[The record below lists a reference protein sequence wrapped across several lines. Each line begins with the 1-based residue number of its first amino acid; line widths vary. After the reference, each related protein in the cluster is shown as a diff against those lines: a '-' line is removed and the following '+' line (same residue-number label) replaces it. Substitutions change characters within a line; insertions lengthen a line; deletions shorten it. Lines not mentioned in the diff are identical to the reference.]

1 MIPIRY
7 NVRSL
12 FVRRATTLATAL
24 GVALVVFVL
33 GASLMLSAGVKKT
46 LGTSGSPDVAIVLRK
61 GSNAELGS
69 GVDDPQVTL
78 VKGIAGVAHDAS
90 GKEIGVGES
99 VVVTASEKVGAEGVS
114 NLQLRGIPEGGMA
127 FRRKAKIVAG
137 REAKPGTD
145 EAIIGARIRGRFKG
159 IDLGE
164 SFTIKKNRAVKIV
177 GVFEDDG
184 SSYESEV
191 WADLDTVRSSFGR
204 SGVSSVR
211 VRLESPSKFDA
222 FKTTLESDKRLGL
235 QAIRETDYFEKQSEG
250 TSLFIGA
257 MGTLVS
263 VFFSLGAMIGAM
275 NTMYAAVANRMRE
288 IGILRAIGFSRS
300 SILFSFLLESVFLAM
315 IGGAVGVLGCIAMG
329 HVRFSMLNFASWSEM
344 VFSFEPTPQV
354 LGTAFSFA
362 VGMGLFG
369 GLLPAVRAARTNP
382 ITAMRGA

>member
-24 GVALVVFVL
+24 GVGLVVFVL

-46 LGTSGSPDVAIVLRK
+46 MGTSGSPDVAIVLRK
-61 GSNAELGS
+61 GSDNELGS
-69 GVDDPQVTL
+69 GIDDPQVML
-78 VKGIAGVAHDAS
+78 IKGAAGVARDPN
-90 GKEIGVGES
+90 GKELGVGES
-99 VVVTASEKVGAEGVS
+99 VVVTASEKVGADGVS
-114 NLQLRGIPEGGMA
+114 NLQVRGIPEGGMA

-137 REAKPGTD
+137 REAKTGTD

-159 IDLGE
+159 FDLGE
-164 SFTIKKNRAVKIV
+164 SFSIKKNRLVKIV

-191 WADLDTVRSSFGR
+191 WADLDTVRTSFGR
-204 SGVSSVR
+204 PGVSSVR
-211 VRLESPSKFDA
+211 VRLESPSKFDG
-222 FKTTLESDKRLGL
+222 FKSAIESDKRLGL
-235 QAIRETDYFEKQSEG
+235 QTMRESEYFEKQSEG
-250 TSLFIGA
+250 TSIFIGA
-257 MGTLVS
+257 LGTLVS

-300 SILFSFLLESVFLAM
+300 AILFSFLLESVFLAM
-315 IGGAVGVLGCIAMG
+315 IGGGLGLLACLAMG
-329 HVRFSMLNFASWSEM
+329 TVRFSMLNFASWSEM
-344 VFSFEPTPQV
+344 VFSFEPTPRV
-354 LGTAFSFA
+354 LGIAFSFA

-369 GLLPAVRAARTNP
+369 GFLPALRAARTNP